1 MPYVVNFTPQAV
13 EDLARLDKIVAQQ
26 IANKID
32 WLSQNIE
39 NIIPIPLKGKF
50 KDKYKLRTGD
60 WRVIYSIEH
69 ASHSITIY
77 AIKHRREIY
86 KI

>member
-1 MPYVVNFTPQAV
+1 MLYLVNFTSQA
-13 EDLARLDKIVAQQ
+13 EKDLARIDKVVAQNV
-26 IANKID
+26 ANKID

-50 KDKYKLRTGD
+50 KDKYKLRIGD

-69 ASHSITIY
+69 AYHTITIY
-77 AIKHRREIY
+77 AIKHRSEVY

>member
-1 MPYVVNFTPQAV
+1 MSYKVEFTTQAE
-13 EDLARLDKIVAQQ
+13 EDISRLDKTIAQN

-39 NIIPIPLKGKF
+39 NINPAPLRGKF
-50 KDKYKLRTGD
+50 KDKYKLRVGD

-69 ASHSITIY
+69 ASHIITIY
-77 AIKHRREIY
+77 AVRRRSEVY

>member
-1 MPYVVNFTPQAV
+1 MKYLVKFTPQA
-13 EDLARLDKIVAQQ
+13 EKDLLCIDKAIAIN

-39 NIIPIPLKGKF
+39 SIILFPLKGKF
-50 KDKYKLRTGD
+50 KGKYKLRVGE
-60 WRVIYSIEH
+60 WRIVYSVDY
-69 ASHSITIY
+69 SVLY
-77 AIKHRREIY
+77 AIRHRREVY

>member
-1 MPYVVNFTPQAV
+1 MGYSVNFTIQA
-13 EDLARLDKIVAQQ
+13 EKDLARLDKTIAQN

-39 NIIPIPLKGKF
+39 NINPTSLKGKF
-50 KDKYKLRTGD
+50 KDKYKLRFGD

-69 ASHSITIY
+69 ASHTITIY
-77 AIKHRREIY
+77 AIKHRSDIY